1 VPIEVPN
8 VKELH
13 VSLHT
18 LVSDGL
24 ANRLQPRLQPRR
36 ITAAVAQP
44 RATDMAARLS
54 GASMRLLETGL
65 ALTAIATALLI
76 GLGR

>member
-1 VPIEVPN
+1 M
-8 VKELH
+8 
-13 VSLHT
+13 SLHT
-18 LVSDGL
+18 LVNDGL
-24 ANRLQPRLQPRR
+24 AGRFHTRHV
-36 ITAAVAQP
+36 ADAVV
-44 RATDMAARLS
+44 ARPSSAPMTVLLS

>member
-24 ANRLQPRLQPRR
+24 ANRLQPRR